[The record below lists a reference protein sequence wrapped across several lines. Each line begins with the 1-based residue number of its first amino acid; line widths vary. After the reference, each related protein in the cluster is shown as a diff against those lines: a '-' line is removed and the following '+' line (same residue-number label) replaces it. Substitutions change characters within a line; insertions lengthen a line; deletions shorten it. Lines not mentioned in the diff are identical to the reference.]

1 MYVQEHLTQ
10 PRESARL
17 AGGGDIPKDLNE
29 GCRPAEQF
37 CDLPRGTFGRSLPNL
52 SCLLING
59 RRRLSSKLVGA
70 GGAKL
75 WGSMEVP
82 EEPL

>member
-17 AGGGDIPKDLNE
+17 AGGGDIPADLNE

-37 CDLPRGTFGRSLPNL
+37 CDLLRGTFGRPLPNL
-52 SCLLING
+52 S
-59 RRRLSSKLVGA
+59 SSANQCKKKVELKI
-70 GGAKL
+70 GGG
-75 WGSMEVP
+75 WGC
-82 EEPL
+82 